1 MSALLLDW
9 PAAAVQGPAAAGG
22 KGWQLALMAQLGV
35 PVPDGFVIHADAS
48 RGRRAGDL
56 VPQALRDALARELA
70 VRDWETTPL
79 AVRSSAPQEDS
90 AQASFAGIHLSRLNV
105 TGVDAVAEAVQAA
118 WDSVWEPAAVAY
130 RQRLGL
136 DRQGHQPA
144 MAVVVMPLLP
154 AVAAGIAFTCDPL
167 SGRDDQL
174 LIHAHWGLGEALVG
188 GQADGDEY
196 RLQSN
201 ESTDGDDALRV
212 IARRLGGKQR
222 MTRVRSGGGTTV
234 IDTPAQ
240 QAAEAVL
247 SDAQAIALGGLSRDA
262 ASALDFANPRYD
274 IEWVWD
280 GERFWIVQA
289 RPVTARARHT
299 YPALREQPRYWSRGN
314 TREIMPDPLSALDWH
329 GCRTM
334 ANRMLTLG
342 FSLSGYPILPGTEHA
357 ALFDGRLYLDVSLM
371 QWECYDALGVRPD
384 AVNRLLGGTQPEI
397 AVPPPSARD
406 RLARGLRML
415 RYLARS
421 PRQRRLGEAA
431 LARAAE
437 QTRQWREQALPADRG
452 ALARLLREQFRTVA
466 QADPLFF
473 LQGSAGGTL
482 AGLVDLVEKY
492 CPGEG
497 YAVTAALMAGGEP
510 SVTAQQGYALIALA
524 ETAAADAEALAWLR
538 SPQRIGAQWEQ
549 RLPAHSPFR
558 RAFAEFLER
567 YGHRATAE
575 SYVRQP
581 RWREAPDY
589 LLDTVLGMI
598 GSDAHA
604 VRQRQRDAARQAWQR
619 LRAAIPPLA
628 RPAMLP
634 LLRRMVRVATRECNQ
649 REAARSALMRYLEV
663 VRRTALALGAQL
675 TRAGANADEDS
686 DEDDKENGN
695 DAGLKR
701 ADDVF
706 HLTAFEL
713 LAAAEGRMPL
723 QHAARRA
730 ARRAETLAR
739 QAGQTEPAVI
749 VEQPGAL
756 PAVFPSS
763 EPSAA
768 SVADA
773 AAGRWSGTPVG
784 AGQAQG
790 PACVARSPQQAT
802 AMANGDILVAP
813 STDPAWT
820 PLFLRAGGLVMET
833 GGYLSHGAIVA
844 REFGIPAVVNLPGI
858 LSQLADG
865 DTLAVD
871 GNRGTVQR
879 MAAKRVAAR

>member
-9 PAAAVQGPAAAGG
+9 PAAAAQGPAAAGG
-22 KGWQLALMAQLGV
+22 KGWQLALMARLGV

-48 RGRRAGDL
+48 RGRRAGGP

-70 VRDWETTPL
+70 VRGWERTPL
-79 AVRSSAPQEDS
+79 AIRSSAPQEDS

-118 WDSVWEPAAVAY
+118 WDSVWEPAAIAY

-136 DRQGHQPA
+136 DGEAPA

-167 SGRDDQL
+167 SGRDDQM

-222 MTRVRSGGGTTV
+222 MTQLLSGGGTTV

-240 QAAEAVL
+240 RAAEAVL
-247 SDAQAIALGGLSRDA
+247 SDAQAIALGELARDA
-262 ASALDFANPRYD
+262 AGALDFANPRYD

-314 TREIMPDPLSALDWH
+314 TREIMPDPLYALDWH

-342 FSLSGYPILPGTEHA
+342 FALSGYPILPGTEHA

-397 AVPPPSARD
+397 VVPPPGPRD

-421 PRQRRLGEAA
+421 PGQRRLGEAA

-437 QTRQWREQALPADRG
+437 QARQWREQALPDEPA
-452 ALARLLREQFRTVA
+452 ALAGLLREQFRTVA

-482 AGLVDLVEKY
+482 AGLVDLVDKY

-538 SPQRIGAQWEQ
+538 SPQRIGAQWAQ
-549 RLPAHSPFR
+549 QLPADSPFR
-558 RAFAEFLER
+558 RAFAEFLDR

-598 GSDAHA
+598 GSDADA

-619 LRAAIPPLA
+619 LRTAIPPLA

-649 REAARSALMRYLEV
+649 REAARSALMRYLEA
-663 VRRTALALGAQL
+663 VRRTALALG
-675 TRAGANADEDS
+675 TRLAHGGEHAGW
-686 DEDDKENGN
+686 
-695 DAGLKR
+695 KR
-701 ADDVF
+701 PDDVF

-713 LAAAEGRMPL
+713 LAAAEGRLPL
-723 QHAARRA
+723 QHAAQRA
-730 ARRAETLAR
+730 ARRADTLAR
-739 QAGQTEPAVI
+739 QARQTEPAVI

-756 PAVFPSS
+756 PAVFSS
-763 EPSAA
+763 AEPSAA

-773 AAGRWSGTPVG
+773 AAGRWAGTPVG
-784 AGQAQG
+784 AGQARG

-865 DTLAVD
+865 DMLAVD

-879 MAAKRVAAR
+879 VAAS

>member
-9 PAAAVQGPAAAGG
+9 PSASAQGPAAAGG

-48 RGRRAGDL
+48 GGRRAGDP

-105 TGVDAVAEAVQAA
+105 IGVDAVAEAVQAA

-136 DRQGHQPA
+136 DGEAPA

-167 SGRDDQL
+167 SGRDDPL

-212 IARRLGGKQR
+212 IERRLGGKQR
-222 MTRVRSGGGTTV
+222 MTRVLSGGGTTV

-240 QAAEAVL
+240 QAAQAVL
-247 SDAQAIALGGLSRDA
+247 SDAQAVALGKLARDA

-342 FSLSGYPILPGTEHA
+342 FSLSGYPILAGTEHA

-415 RYLARS
+415 RYLVRS
-421 PRQRRLGEAA
+421 PGQRRLGEAA
-431 LARAAE
+431 LARAEE
-437 QTRQWREQALPADRG
+437 QARDWREQTLPDDRA

-482 AGLVDLVEKY
+482 AGLIDLVEKY

-524 ETAAADAEALAWLR
+524 ETAAADGDALAWLR
-538 SPQRIGAQWEQ
+538 SPQRIGAQWARQ
-549 RLPAHSPFR
+549 LPAHSPFR
-558 RAFAEFLER
+558 RAFAEFLDR

-598 GSDAHA
+598 GSNAEA
-604 VRQRQRDAARQAWQR
+604 VRQRQRVAAAQAWQR
-619 LRAAIPPLA
+619 LRRAIPPLA
-628 RPAMLP
+628 RPAMLAV
-634 LLRRMVRVATRECNQ
+634 LKRLVRVATRECNQ
-649 REAARSALMRYLEV
+649 REAARSALMRYLEA
-663 VRRTALALGAQL
+663 VRRTALALGTQL
-675 TRAGANADEDS
+675 ARGGKEDGF
-686 DEDDKENGN
+686 E
-695 DAGLKR
+695 R
-701 ADDVF
+701 PDDVF

-713 LAAAEGRMPL
+713 LAVAEGRMPL
-723 QHAARRA
+723 RHAARRA
-730 ARRAETLAR
+730 ARRAEVLAD
-739 QAGQTEPAVI
+739 QADRAEPAVI

-756 PAVFPSS
+756 PAVFSS
-763 EPSAA
+763 AEPSATY
-768 SVADA
+768 VADA

-784 AGQAQG
+784 AGQARG

-865 DTLAVD
+865 DTLMVD

-879 MAAKRVAAR
+879 VAAS

>member
-1 MSALLLDW
+1 
-9 PAAAVQGPAAAGG
+9 
-22 KGWQLALMAQLGV
+22 
-35 PVPDGFVIHADAS
+35 
-48 RGRRAGDL
+48 
-56 VPQALRDALARELA
+56 
-70 VRDWETTPL
+70 
-79 AVRSSAPQEDS
+79 
-90 AQASFAGIHLSRLNV
+90 
-105 TGVDAVAEAVQAA
+105 
-118 WDSVWEPAAVAY
+118 
-130 RQRLGL
+130 
-136 DRQGHQPA
+136 
-144 MAVVVMPLLP
+144 
-154 AVAAGIAFTCDPL
+154 
-167 SGRDDQL
+167 
-174 LIHAHWGLGEALVG
+174 
-188 GQADGDEY
+188 
-196 RLQSN
+196 
-201 ESTDGDDALRV
+201 
-212 IARRLGGKQR
+212 
-222 MTRVRSGGGTTV
+222 
-234 IDTPAQ
+234 
-240 QAAEAVL
+240 
-247 SDAQAIALGGLSRDA
+247 
-262 ASALDFANPRYD
+262 
-274 IEWVWD
+274 
-280 GERFWIVQA
+280 
-289 RPVTARARHT
+289 
-299 YPALREQPRYWSRGN
+299 
-314 TREIMPDPLSALDWH
+314 
-329 GCRTM
+329 
-334 ANRMLTLG
+334 
-342 FSLSGYPILPGTEHA
+342 
-357 ALFDGRLYLDVSLM
+357 
-371 QWECYDALGVRPD
+371 
-384 AVNRLLGGTQPEI
+384 
-397 AVPPPSARD
+397 
-406 RLARGLRML
+406 
-415 RYLARS
+415 
-421 PRQRRLGEAA
+421 
-431 LARAAE
+431 
-437 QTRQWREQALPADRG
+437 
-452 ALARLLREQFRTVA
+452 
-466 QADPLFF
+466 
-473 LQGSAGGTL
+473 
-482 AGLVDLVEKY
+482 
-492 CPGEG
+492 
-497 YAVTAALMAGGEP
+497 
-510 SVTAQQGYALIALA
+510 
-524 ETAAADAEALAWLR
+524 
-538 SPQRIGAQWEQ
+538 
-549 RLPAHSPFR
+549 
-558 RAFAEFLER
+558 
-567 YGHRATAE
+567 
-575 SYVRQP
+575 
-581 RWREAPDY
+581 
-589 LLDTVLGMI
+589 VLGMI

>member
-1 MSALLLDW
+1 
-9 PAAAVQGPAAAGG
+9 
-22 KGWQLALMAQLGV
+22 
-35 PVPDGFVIHADAS
+35 
-48 RGRRAGDL
+48 
-56 VPQALRDALARELA
+56 
-70 VRDWETTPL
+70 
-79 AVRSSAPQEDS
+79 
-90 AQASFAGIHLSRLNV
+90 
-105 TGVDAVAEAVQAA
+105 
-118 WDSVWEPAAVAY
+118 
-130 RQRLGL
+130 
-136 DRQGHQPA
+136 
-144 MAVVVMPLLP
+144 
-154 AVAAGIAFTCDPL
+154 
-167 SGRDDQL
+167 
-174 LIHAHWGLGEALVG
+174 
-188 GQADGDEY
+188 
-196 RLQSN
+196 
-201 ESTDGDDALRV
+201 
-212 IARRLGGKQR
+212 
-222 MTRVRSGGGTTV
+222 
-234 IDTPAQ
+234 
-240 QAAEAVL
+240 
-247 SDAQAIALGGLSRDA
+247 
-262 ASALDFANPRYD
+262 
-274 IEWVWD
+274 
-280 GERFWIVQA
+280 
-289 RPVTARARHT
+289 
-299 YPALREQPRYWSRGN
+299 
-314 TREIMPDPLSALDWH
+314 
-329 GCRTM
+329 M

-342 FSLSGYPILPGTEHA
+342 FSLSGYPILSGTEHA

-437 QTRQWREQALPADRG
+437 RTRQWRQQALPADPA

-538 SPQRIGAQWEQ
+538 SPQRNGAQWEQ

-589 LLDTVLGMI
+589 LFDTVLGMI
-598 GSDAHA
+598 GSNAQT

-619 LRAAIPPLA
+619 LRTAIPPLA

-663 VRRTALALGAQL
+663 VRRTALALGTQLAQ
-675 TRAGANADEDS
+675 AGEDG
-686 DEDDKENGN
+686 KENGN

-701 ADDVF
+701 PDDVF

-723 QHAARRA
+723 QHAAMRA

-756 PAVFPSS
+756 PAVFPSA

-784 AGQAQG
+784 AGRAQG
-790 PACVARSPQQAT
+790 SACVARSPQQAT

-858 LSQLADG
+858 LSQVADG

-879 MAAKRVAAR
+879 IAAG

>member
-9 PAAAVQGPAAAGG
+9 RAAAAQGPAAAGG

-35 PVPDGFVIHADAS
+35 PVPDGFVIHAEAS
-48 RGRRAGDL
+48 RGRRAGDP
-56 VPQALRDALARELA
+56 VPQGLRDALARELA
-70 VRDWETTPL
+70 ARDWERTPL

-136 DRQGHQPA
+136 DGEAPA
-144 MAVVVMPLLP
+144 MAVVVMPLLA

-212 IARRLGGKQR
+212 IERRVGGKQR
-222 MTRVRSGGGTTV
+222 MTRLLSGGGTTMV
-234 IDTPAQ
+234 DTPAQ
-240 QAAEAVL
+240 QAAQAVL
-247 SDAQAIALGGLSRDA
+247 SDAQAVALGELARDA
-262 ASALDFANPRYD
+262 AGALDFANPRYD

-371 QWECYDALGVRPD
+371 QWECYDALGVRPE

-397 AVPPPSARD
+397 AVPPPTAGD

-421 PRQRRLGEAA
+421 PGQRRLGEAA

-437 QTRQWREQALPADRG
+437 QARQWREQALPDDPA
-452 ALARLLREQFRTVA
+452 ALAALLREQFRTVA

-497 YAVTAALMAGGEP
+497 YAVTAALMAGGES

-538 SPQRIGAQWEQ
+538 SPKRSGAQWAQ
-549 RLPAHSPFR
+549 QLPAHSPFR
-558 RAFAEFLER
+558 RAFAGFLDR

-598 GSDAHA
+598 GSNAEA
-604 VRQRQRDAARQAWQR
+604 VRQRQRVAAAQAWQR
-619 LRAAIPPLA
+619 LRRAIPPLA
-628 RPAMLP
+628 RPAMLAV
-634 LLRRMVRVATRECNQ
+634 LKRLVRVATRECNQ
-649 REAARSALMRYLEV
+649 REAARSALMRYLEA
-663 VRRTALALGAQL
+663 VRRTALALGTQL
-675 TRAGANADEDS
+675 ARGGKEDGF
-686 DEDDKENGN
+686 E
-695 DAGLKR
+695 R
-701 ADDVF
+701 PDDVF

-713 LAAAEGRMPL
+713 LAVAEGRMPL
-723 QHAARRA
+723 RHAARRA
-730 ARRAETLAR
+730 ARRAEVLAD
-739 QAGQTEPAVI
+739 QADRTEPAVI

-756 PAVFPSS
+756 PAVFSS
-763 EPSAA
+763 AEPSATY
-768 SVADA
+768 VADA

-784 AGQAQG
+784 AGQARG

-865 DTLAVD
+865 DMLAVD

-879 MAAKRVAAR
+879 VAAS

>member
-9 PAAAVQGPAAAGG
+9 RAAAAQGPAAAGG

-35 PVPDGFVIHADAS
+35 PVPDGFVIHAEAS
-48 RGRRAGDL
+48 RGRRAGDP

-70 VRDWETTPL
+70 ARDWERTPL

-136 DRQGHQPA
+136 DGEPPA
-144 MAVVVMPLLP
+144 MAVVVMPLLA

-222 MTRVRSGGGTTV
+222 MTQLLPGGGTTA

-240 QAAEAVL
+240 QAAQAVL
-247 SDAQAIALGGLSRDA
+247 SDAQAIALGELARDA
-262 ASALDFANPRYD
+262 AGALDFANPRYD

-397 AVPPPSARD
+397 AVPPPTAGD

-437 QTRQWREQALPADRG
+437 QARQWREQALPDDPA
-452 ALARLLREQFRTVA
+452 ALAALLREQFRTVA

-538 SPQRIGAQWEQ
+538 GPQRSGAQWAQ
-549 RLPAHSPFR
+549 QLPAHSPFR
-558 RAFAEFLER
+558 RAFAEFLDR

-598 GSDAHA
+598 GSNAEA
-604 VRQRQRDAARQAWQR
+604 VRQRQRVAAAQAWQR
-619 LRAAIPPLA
+619 LRRAIPPLA
-628 RPAMLP
+628 RPAMLAV
-634 LLRRMVRVATRECNQ
+634 LKRLVRVATRECNQ
-649 REAARSALMRYLEV
+649 REAARSALMRYLEA
-663 VRRTALALGAQL
+663 VRRTALALGTQL
-675 TRAGANADEDS
+675 ARGGKEDGF
-686 DEDDKENGN
+686 E
-695 DAGLKR
+695 R
-701 ADDVF
+701 PDDVF

-713 LAAAEGRMPL
+713 LAVAEGRMPL
-723 QHAARRA
+723 RHAARRA
-730 ARRAETLAR
+730 ARRAEVLAD
-739 QAGQTEPAVI
+739 QADRTEPAVI

-756 PAVFPSS
+756 PAVFSS
-763 EPSAA
+763 AESSATY
-768 SVADA
+768 VADA

-784 AGQAQG
+784 AGQARG

-802 AMANGDILVAP
+802 GMANGDILVAP

-865 DTLAVD
+865 DMVAVD

-879 MAAKRVAAR
+879 VAAS

>member
-1 MSALLLDW
+1 MSTLLLDW
-9 PAAAVQGPAAAGG
+9 PAAAAQGPTAAGG

-48 RGRRAGDL
+48 RDRRAGDP
-56 VPQALRDALARELA
+56 VCEALRDALARELA
-70 VRDWETTPL
+70 VRDWETIPL

-105 TGVDAVAEAVQAA
+105 IGVDAVAEAVQAA

-130 RQRLGL
+130 RQRLGF
-136 DRQGHQPA
+136 DREAPS
-144 MAVVVMPLLP
+144 MAVVVMPLLR

-196 RLQSN
+196 RLQNN
-201 ESTDGDDALRV
+201 ESTDGDDTLRV
-212 IARRLGGKQR
+212 IGRRLGSKQR
-222 MTRVRSGGGTTV
+222 MTQILSDGGTAV

-240 QAAEAVL
+240 QAAQAVL
-247 SDAQAIALGGLSRDA
+247 SDAQAVALAELARDA
-262 ASALDFANPRYD
+262 ASALDFASPRYD

-342 FSLSGYPILPGTEHA
+342 FRLSGYPILAGTEHA

-371 QWECYDALGVRPD
+371 QWECYDALGVRPE

-397 AVPPPSARD
+397 AVPPPSGRD

-421 PRQRRLGEAA
+421 PGQRRRGEAA
-431 LARAAE
+431 LARAAA
-437 QTRQWREQALPADRG
+437 QTRQWRQQTLPDDPA
-452 ALARLLREQFRTVA
+452 ALARLLREQFRTVG
-466 QADPLFF
+466 QADALFF

-482 AGLVDLVEKY
+482 AGLVDLVERY

-497 YAVTAALMAGGEP
+497 YALTAALMAGGEP
-510 SVTAQQGYALIALA
+510 SVTAQQGYALIMLA
-524 ETAAADAEALAWLR
+524 ETAAADLDALAWLR
-538 SPQRIGAQWEQ
+538 SAGRVGAQWEQ
-549 RLPAHSPFR
+549 ALPPHSPFR
-558 RAFAEFLER
+558 SAFAEFLER

-589 LLDTVLGMI
+589 LLDTVVGMI
-598 GSDAHA
+598 GTSTHA
-604 VRQRQRDAARQAWQR
+604 VRQRQHDAARAAWR
-619 LRAAIPPLA
+619 HLRDAIAPLA
-628 RPAMLP
+628 RPMMLP

-649 REAARSALMRYLEV
+649 REAARSALMRYLEA
-663 VRRTALALGAQL
+663 VRRTALALGTHL
-675 TRAGANADEDS
+675 AGAGDPGQGQRLARPE
-686 DEDDKENGN
+686 
-695 DAGLKR
+695 
-701 ADDVF
+701 DVF
-706 HLTAFEL
+706 HLTAHEL
-713 LAAAEGRMPL
+713 LAAAEGRLPL
-723 QHAARRA
+723 WHAARRA
-730 ARRAETLAR
+730 ARRAEILAR
-739 QAGQTEPAVI
+739 QAAEAEPAVI

-756 PAVFPSS
+756 PAVL
-763 EPSAA
+763 PSAPPDAA
-768 SVADA
+768 SLADA
-773 AAGRWSGTPVG
+773 AAGRWTGTPVG

-858 LSQLADG
+858 LSQLTDG

-871 GNRGTVQR
+871 GHRGTVQR
-879 MAAKRVAAR
+879 VTANRH